1 MQCKSCQTELTK
13 DAKFCHSCGKSVVE
27 PTAKKCPE
35 CDTENVPAAKF
46 CKNCGATLTKAAAE
60 KVKVPAEATDSE
72 PLANS
77 HYMMLG
83 GFALIALIVAMAYYY
98 VGFQSTLEGKTEWQ
112 QQSSQNAHSAND
124 GHDHTHDEAGNAAT
138 QGPSEADVQ
147 AAQSRVNSE
156 PNSAEANTNLA
167 NLLFD
172 SGRFQ
177 EAIPYY
183 EKSLSIDANNPDV
196 TVDLGVCYFN
206 LNDMQKAKSHFQ
218 KALNIAP
225 DHINGLY
232 NMGVVSVQLGE
243 VNELI
248 QFWSRL
254 REVAPNSEQAVRAG
268 QILEEI
274 HNQVADPNK
283 QQSDSE
289 SD

>member
-1 MQCKSCQTELTK
+1 MQCKSCQTELAK
-13 DAKFCHSCGKSVVE
+13 DAKFCHNCGENVVE
-27 PTAKKCPE
+27 PTVKKCAE
-35 CDTENVPAAKF
+35 CGTENLPEAKF
-46 CKNCGATLTKAAAE
+46 CKNCGAALTKAAARN
-60 KVKVPAEATDSE
+60 VKTVAVGVEGE
-72 PLANS
+72 PLSNT

-83 GFALIALIVAMAYYY
+83 GFALVALIVAMVYYY
-98 VGFQSTLEGKTEWQ
+98 VGFQSPLEGKTEWQ

-124 GHDHTHDEAGNAAT
+124 GHDHNHDEVA
-138 QGPSEADVQ
+138 QGPSEADIQ
-147 AAQSRVNSE
+147 AAQSRVDSE
-156 PNSAEANTNLA
+156 PNSAETNTHLA

-183 EKSLSIDANNPDV
+183 KKSLSIDANNPDV

-206 LNDMQKAKSHFQ
+206 LNDMQEAKSHFQ
-218 KALNIAP
+218 KALAIAP

-248 QFWSRL
+248 QYWSRL

-274 HNQVADPNK
+274 HSQVADPNK
-283 QQSDSE
+283 QQNNSE